1 MELFVF
7 SPFFFLFFLALAL
20 VGWGDSALAW
30 WLVLGWGDSAL
41 GTFPFCWDSSVYRAV
56 GATGTGGGEGLET
69 GSLLSSLA

>member
-1 MELFVF
+1 M
-7 SPFFFLFFLALAL
+7 
-20 VGWGDSALAW
+20 AW